1 MHVPRKIYSKKK
13 TLEKYGTTGQTLT
26 VVDVFDRR
34 ADHMKGA
41 TERSRGDAPP
51 TALDFTAN
59 VEVDVSEKITNYS
72 LQWKDK
78 EYGRKKITT
87 DYYHFFKKQNNINK
101 IGMCGRV

>member
-1 MHVPRKIYSKKK
+1 MRVPRKIYSKK

-34 ADHMKGA
+34 ADRTKGA

-59 VEVDVSEKITNYS
+59 VEVDLSEIITNYS
-72 LQWKDK
+72 SQWKDR
-78 EYGRKKITT
+78 EYGRKKIRTA
-87 DYYHFFKKQNNINK
+87 YCQNWY
-101 IGMCGRV
+101 VW